1 MKLCMGD
8 GAAIRAADGAWRASG
23 YLVRFTGPEKRDL
36 YREWFDR
43 ETDYMLDEGYAL
55 DGCRVLFNHGLRSEI
70 GVKSIGRV
78 VAWRRDDAGL
88 FVEALLEEQ
97 DEYLRRVMEAVANGE
112 LGLGWS
118 SGALPQAVRVSD
130 NGHVECWPIIEA
142 SLTHVPAMP
151 FETAA
156 ALRGIVDLTS
166 SQNQTIVHMSTDDT
180 RTDSDIAQS
189 SNDERGTIM
198 DKQILIDKLRE
209 LIDMLAIEDVSEGEA
224 EEIAQAAYDEAVEAE
239 VSVEEADELRSD
251 DEMSEEA
258 EKAFIAAAY
267 RLLLARR
274 KKPSRVRS
282 IVEQL
287 QRERPT
293 FKTSGAFSI
302 NRSTP
307 HTPMRDMF
315 LQVARLNEGSATR
328 SSMRAQNPEIGTLGG
343 YLLGQEMA
351 TEILPVLRPRVV
363 AFNAGV
369 RSVEVQGVGSYIV
382 PRATVAPQA
391 YRPGMNEAV
400 PESDGQFDVVIAN
413 MRPIASNIRIPR
425 QMLLSQAVA
434 AEEHLR
440 NEMVKSI
447 SLKIDQEIFIGA
459 GKATATDPGA
469 QILGIERVLQTNP
482 TYASTNLVTLA
493 ANGRKPVLQD
503 LEDALTVLASND
515 VEQSDEWGWVFH
527 PRVEGVFRSITDTTG
542 QPLLRGNYG
551 EREYERLLG
560 YRKHMST
567 QIPINRTTGSNNNTS
582 LIFAGR
588 FDFAQ
593 YVMSNQIEIIVDEYS
608 QSRNLQVMFTAY
620 TFSDFIVDY
629 PQAFYLINGVTF

>member
-1 MKLCMGD
+1 
-8 GAAIRAADGAWRASG
+8 
-23 YLVRFTGPEKRDL
+23 
-36 YREWFDR
+36 
-43 ETDYMLDEGYAL
+43 
-55 DGCRVLFNHGLRSEI
+55 
-70 GVKSIGRV
+70 
-78 VAWRRDDAGL
+78 
-88 FVEALLEEQ
+88 
-97 DEYLRRVMEAVANGE
+97 
-112 LGLGWS
+112 
-118 SGALPQAVRVSD
+118 
-130 NGHVECWPIIEA
+130 
-142 SLTHVPAMP
+142 
-151 FETAA
+151 
-156 ALRGIVDLTS
+156 
-166 SQNQTIVHMSTDDT
+166 
-180 RTDSDIAQS
+180 
-189 SNDERGTIM
+189 
-198 DKQILIDKLRE
+198 
-209 LIDMLAIEDVSEGEA
+209 
-224 EEIAQAAYDEAVEAE
+224 
-239 VSVEEADELRSD
+239 
-251 DEMSEEA
+251 
-258 EKAFIAAAY
+258 
-267 RLLLARR
+267 
-274 KKPSRVRS
+274 
-282 IVEQL
+282 
-287 QRERPT
+287 
-293 FKTSGAFSI
+293 
-302 NRSTP
+302 
-307 HTPMRDMF
+307 MRDMF

-382 PRATVAPQA
+382 PKATVAPQA

-482 TYASTNLVTLA
+482 TYASTNVVTLA